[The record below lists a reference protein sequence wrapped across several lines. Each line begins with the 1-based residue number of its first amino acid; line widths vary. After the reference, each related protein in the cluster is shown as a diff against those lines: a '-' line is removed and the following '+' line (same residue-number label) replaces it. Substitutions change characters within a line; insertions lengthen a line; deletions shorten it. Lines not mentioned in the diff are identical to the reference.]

1 MQIATP
7 DSWYETASVG
17 DGITHIWEPH
27 IKPFYRCNI
36 WHVRG
41 RDRDMLVDSG
51 MGVVSLRAQVPLVAE
66 RNLVAVSSHSH
77 FDHIGAH
84 HEFAARLI
92 HPMESRVLSHPTR
105 ANTVADK
112 YVTDDIF
119 TALPP
124 GSWSAARYNVVAAPA
139 TGLIDEGDVVDLG
152 DRSFEV
158 LHLPGHSPG
167 SIALWEKATGVLFSG
182 DAIYDGD
189 LAYDNDDSDISDY
202 IRTAER
208 LRELPVR
215 IVHGG
220 HFASFGRAR
229 LVELC
234 DAFIRQVSA
243 SRRVE
248 RTLRRPLP
256 SRGG

>member
-7 DSWYETASVG
+7 ETWYETASVG
-17 DGITHIWEPH
+17 DGVTHIWEPH
-27 IKPFYRCNI
+27 ILPWYRCNI

-51 MGVVSLRAQVPLVAE
+51 MGVVSLRERVPLVTE
-66 RNLVAVSSHSH
+66 RKLLAVASHTH
-77 FDHIGAH
+77 FDHIGTH
-84 HEFAARLI
+84 HEFANRLV
-92 HPMESRVLSHPTR
+92 HPAESHVMSHPTR

-112 YVTDDIF
+112 YVTDEIF

-124 GSWSAARYNVVAAPA
+124 GDYDSARYNVVRAPA
-139 TGLIDEGDVVDLG
+139 TGLIEEGDTVDLG
-152 DRSFEV
+152 DRHFEV

-167 SIALWEKATGVLFSG
+167 SIALWEKATGILFSG
-182 DAIYDGD
+182 DVIYDGD
-189 LAYDNDDSDISDY
+189 LAYDNTDSDIADY
-202 IRTAER
+202 ISSAER
-208 LRELPVR
+208 VRALPVR

-234 DAFIRQVSA
+234 DAFIGLV
-243 SRRVE
+243 
-248 RTLRRPLP
+248 
-256 SRGG
+256 GK

>member
-1 MQIATP
+1 MEIIAA
-7 DSWYETASVG
+7 DRWYETQSVG
-17 DGITHIWEPH
+17 DGVTHIWEPH

-51 MGVVSLRAQVPLVAE
+51 MGVVSLRERVPVVTE
-66 RNLVAVSSHSH
+66 RKLVAVASHCH
-77 FDHIGAH
+77 FDHIGTH
-84 HEFAARLI
+84 HEFATRLV
-92 HPMESRVLSHPTR
+92 HPAESAVLAHPTR

-124 GSWSAARYNVVAAPA
+124 GDYDSARYNVRPAPA
-139 TGLIDEGDVVDLG
+139 TGLIEEGDIVDLG
-152 DRSFEV
+152 DRRFEV

-167 SIALWEKATGVLFSG
+167 SIALWEKASGIFFSG
-182 DAIYDGD
+182 DVIYDGD
-189 LAYDNDDSDISDY
+189 LAYDNTDSDIADY
-202 IRTAER
+202 IRSAER
-208 LRELPVR
+208 VRKLSVR

-220 HFASFGRAR
+220 HFASFGRDR

-234 DAFIRQVSA
+234 DSFIAAVD
-243 SRRVE
+243 
-248 RTLRRPLP
+248 TPKK
-256 SRGG
+256 